1 MSNNFLFSIIN
12 QAKDLGCYE
21 IANRAFAVLL
31 CHALRGDDLNLYI
44 DSDVEDCDESLDDY
58 YGLLSIVQRGNER
71 SACIPLPLIKTE
83 VLTRLR
89 DEGWLSYRYRGE
101 HNREPLTLPEA
112 IRKQMLNTLDWALWR
127 AYPRCHDEATNLLNL
142 QPSVPQGWE
151 IKGYVSL
158 FDHTEALWRALRKP
172 TYWEFRR
179 ESLLPQE
186 SWGFNDRTLWEI
198 LPLIPQ
204 LILEG
209 YTVLWDV
216 E

>member
-1 MSNNFLFSIIN
+1 MPNNFLFSIIN
-12 QAKDLGCYE
+12 QAKDLGSYE

-31 CHALRGDDLNLYI
+31 AHAMRGDDLTLFI
-44 DSDVEDCDESLDDY
+44 DSDSDEPLNDY
-58 YGLLSIVQRGNER
+58 YALLSIMGSKGRE
-71 SACIPLPLIKTE
+71 ACIPLPLVKSE
-83 VLTRLR
+83 VIFRLR
-89 DEGWLSYRYRGE
+89 DAEWLSPRYRGK
-101 HNREPLTLPEA
+101 HNRELLAVTES
-112 IRKQMLNTLDWALWR
+112 IRTQMLNTLDWALWR
-127 AYPRCHDEATNLLNL
+127 MYPRCHDEATRLLNVETS
-142 QPSVPQGWE
+142 PPQGWE

-186 SWGFNDRTLWEI
+186 SWGFNDCTLWEI